1 MNRTVRWIGVGLVFV
16 LCLGVAAAQ
25 AQQRPAPAEPQAASR
40 TAQAQQR
47 PVAAEP
53 QAPSRTAQGT
63 SGSTLS
69 GDPLVQGME
78 KARIAGEIV
87 AREQEAS
94 GRPFDAAFL
103 DQMRGNLANLSL
115 EQLAEVQ
122 QRASGLLP
130 IPNILGSTQA
140 DLVYTPV
147 TPCRIIDTRLNG
159 GPIAAGSTRSF
170 DVAGT
175 NLSSQGG
182 SGTGCGVPFGPATAA
197 VINFVAVGPA
207 GAGDLR
213 ITPFGT
219 AIPTASIINY
229 TSGLNLANGPAVTI
243 CNPATTTCT
252 LDFTIQADVSS
263 TDLVADVQGYFAA
276 PVRAVGVCG
285 TNDVNIGG
293 HCYYLDGSAGKC
305 DPGYAVVPQ
314 SVLSTIAASFNGLNY
329 KHTISN
335 NCCIYNSDPVENW
348 GMVSHCNL
356 AGPFGAGEPALGGTG
371 CNGATQFQSAQL
383 TLCGK

>member
-1 MNRTVRWIGVGLVFV
+1 
-16 LCLGVAAAQ
+16 
-25 AQQRPAPAEPQAASR
+25 
-40 TAQAQQR
+40 
-47 PVAAEP
+47 
-53 QAPSRTAQGT
+53 
-63 SGSTLS
+63 
-69 GDPLVQGME
+69 ME
-78 KARIAGEIV
+78 RARIAGEIV

-103 DQMRGNLANLSL
+103 DQMKGNLANLSL

-130 IPNILGSTQA
+130 VPNILGSTQA

-147 TPCRIIDTRLNG
+147 TPCRIIDTRSSG
-159 GPIAAGSTRSF
+159 GPITPGVNRSF
-170 DVAGT
+170 IVAGI
-175 NLSSQGG
+175 
-182 SGTGCGVPFGPATAA
+182 CGVPFGPATAA

-219 AIPTASIINY
+219 AIPLASIINY

-243 CNPATTTCT
+243 CNPAATTCT
-252 LDFTIQADVSS
+252 FDITIQADVSA

-276 PVRAVGVCG
+276 PVRPTLGVCG
-285 TNDVNIGG
+285 TNDVALGG
-293 HCYYLDGSAGKC
+293 HCYYLDGSKGVC

-314 SVLSTIAASFNGLNY
+314 SALSTIASSFNGLNY

-335 NCCIYNSDPVENW
+335 NCCIFNADAVENW
-348 GMVSHCNL
+348 GMAGHCN
-356 AGPFGAGEPALGGTG
+356 ANGPFAASDVTAGAAG
-371 CNGATQFQSAQL
+371 CTNQTNFSAAQL
-383 TLCGK
+383 TLCGR

>member
-1 MNRTVRWIGVGLVFV
+1 MGVGLVFV

-25 AQQRPAPAEPQAASR
+25 VQQRPAPADGSR
-40 TAQAQQR
+40 GRQ

-53 QAPSRTAQGT
+53 QAPSRTAQAPSEVVPT
-63 SGSTLS
+63 DQSL
-69 GDPLVQGME
+69 E

-94 GRPFDAAFL
+94 GRPFDAAFV

-147 TPCRIIDTRLNG
+147 TPCRIIDTRSSG
-159 GPIAAGSTRSF
+159 GPITPGVNRSF
-170 DVAGT
+170 IVAGI
-175 NLSSQGG
+175 
-182 SGTGCGVPFGPATAA
+182 CGVPFGPATAA

-219 AIPTASIINY
+219 AIPLASIINY
-229 TSGLNLANGPAVTI
+229 TSGLNLANGPAVKI

-252 LDFTIQADVSS
+252 FDITIQADVSS
-263 TDLVADVQGYFAA
+263 TDLVADVQGYYRNVDGSVLTRAISAEPFVNATSTVSNNLLTGVVA
-276 PVRAVGVCG
+276 PTAGG
-285 TNDVNIGG
+285 LLVNISFS
-293 HCYYLDGSAGKC
+293 C
-305 DPGYAVVPQ
+305 
-314 SVLSTIAASFNGLNY
+314 ASFSGTTNTRWDVTPKVDGTAHNVIVLFFPHASVTQPLGDSASATFFHAVAAGT
-329 KHTISN
+329 HTISYTATLTSGNGSLDCDLFASSQFVPFN
-335 NCCIYNSDPVENW
+335 NT
-348 GMVSHCNL
+348 
-356 AGPFGAGEPALGGTG
+356 GGTPP
-371 CNGATQFQSAQL
+371 
-383 TLCGK
+383 

>member
-1 MNRTVRWIGVGLVFV
+1 MNRTVRWIGAGLVFV

-25 AQQRPAPAEPQAASR
+25 AQQRPAPADGSR
-40 TAQAQQR
+40 GRQ
-47 PVAAEP
+47 PVAAEL
-53 QAPSRTAQGT
+53 QAPSRTAPGT

-147 TPCRIIDTRLNG
+147 TPCRIIDTRSSG
-159 GPIAAGSTRSF
+159 GPITPGVNRSF
-170 DVAGT
+170 IVAGI
-175 NLSSQGG
+175 
-182 SGTGCGVPFGPATAA
+182 CGVPFGPATAA

-219 AIPTASIINY
+219 AIPLASIINY
-229 TSGLNLANGPAVTI
+229 TSGLNLANGPAVKL
-243 CNPATTTCT
+243 CNPATTSCT
-252 LDFTIQADVSS
+252 FDITMQADVNA

-276 PVRAVGVCG
+276 PSTIAVGVCG
-285 TNDVNIGG
+285 TNDVSFGG
-293 HCYYLDGSAGKC
+293 HCYYLDGSKGVC
-305 DPGYAVVPQ
+305 DPGYTVTSQ
-314 SVLSTIAASFNGLNY
+314 SVLSTVASSFVGLNY
-329 KHTISN
+329 KHTVSG
-335 NCCIYNSDPVENW
+335 NCCVFNLDAVENW
-348 GMVSHCNL
+348 GMANHCGT
-356 AGPFGAGEPALGGTG
+356 AGPFTAGDPSLGAIGCTG
-371 CNGATQFQSAQL
+371 QSNFFTAQL